1 MIIDSDFRAESRRTF
16 DDTRVGIMPLV
27 CHPETL
33 GLSAVSAVPGM
44 KPLVTGAM
52 LSGDGRVR
60 RIVRMIEI
68 KKGEGENKKKDQKS
82 RVAYLELNEETQA
95 L

>member
-1 MIIDSDFRAESRRTF
+1 
-16 DDTRVGIMPLV
+16 MPLV

-68 KKGEGENKKKDQKS
+68 KKGGRREQEKGSKVTCRVFGIERRDAGSIKKNAIPEAS
-82 RVAYLELNEETQA
+82 GS
-95 L
+95 

>member
-16 DDTRVGIMPLV
+16 GDTRVGIMPLV

-68 KKGEGENKKKDQKS
+68 KKRGREKTRKRIESHVS
-82 RVAYLELNEETQA
+82 RIWN
-95 L
+95 